1 MLFKKNIQ
9 ATSQKTTVTKTITK
23 TKKTIFC
30 NENQVFF
37 ENMISVAK
45 IGASSKA
52 GAFL

>member
-9 ATSQKTTVTKTITK
+9 ATSQKTVAKTITK
-23 TKKTIFC
+23 TRQTFVC

-37 ENMISVAK
+37 ENMLSVAK